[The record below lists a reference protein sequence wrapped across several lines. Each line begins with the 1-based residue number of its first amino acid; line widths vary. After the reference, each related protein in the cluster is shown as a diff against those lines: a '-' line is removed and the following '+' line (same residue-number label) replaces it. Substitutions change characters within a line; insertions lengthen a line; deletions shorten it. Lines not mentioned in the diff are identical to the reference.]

1 MGDVW
6 HGLGQQRQV
15 LGHQGMGQHLGVARQ
30 GTNAQCVA
38 VLLDLVQ
45 TRDAVDVDNPGRF
58 EQSKRQHRHQALP
71 AREHVGLVAVGGQGV
86 QSFVK
91 RAWAQVIE
99 GSGFHGG
106 GWR

>member
-1 MGDVW
+1 MPTKFEVNGK
-6 HGLGQQRQV
+6 
-15 LGHQGMGQHLGVARQ
+15 
-30 GTNAQCVA
+30 A
-38 VLLDLVQ
+38 VE
-45 TRDAVDVDNPGRF
+45 VDVEPRMSLADCLRHELHLTGTHLAC
-58 EQSKRQHRHQALP
+58 EHGVCGACTVLVDGEAEIEHRHQALP

-106 GWR
+106 E